1 MSQAKTKKRN
11 KQTQTNKKPQVKTNH
26 HNERRQRTE
35 TRSEINL
42 MWTNQ
47 GLRNHYYYAERS
59 TGKVDN
65 THEHIKIF

>member
-1 MSQAKTKKRN
+1 M
-11 KQTQTNKKPQVKTNH
+11 H

-59 TGKVDN
+59 TGKVNN